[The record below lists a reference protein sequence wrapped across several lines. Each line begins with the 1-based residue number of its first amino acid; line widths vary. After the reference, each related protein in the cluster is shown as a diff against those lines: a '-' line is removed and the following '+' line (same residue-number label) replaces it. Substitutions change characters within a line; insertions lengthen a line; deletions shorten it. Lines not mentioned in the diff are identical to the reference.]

1 MLINFRIQN
10 TPFNQYFTTEFVGP
24 ETLTPAE
31 KAIVERAVPQR
42 VKQFSTG
49 RFCAKQALQAL
60 GITNA
65 EILQGDG
72 KKPLWPA
79 DTVGSI
85 SHSKSMAGAVV
96 APADKLVSIGMDI
109 ETIGGVRPD
118 MWDMLYRPSER
129 AYLANYTG
137 DALALQT
144 TILFSGKEAFYKFQ
158 YPLTKT
164 FLDFTDVEMILVN
177 GQFQLRVI
185 MDFPGKEVLPHTIRI
200 HHTLIDNQVIT
211 LCYLEQ
217 SEL

>member
-1 MLINFRIQN
+1 MVIDLKIPNQ
-10 TPFNQYFTTEFVGP
+10 PFFQYFTDQFIGSD
-24 ETLTPAE
+24 TLTAGE
-31 KAIVERAVPQR
+31 KAFVERAVPQR

-60 GITNA
+60 GITNV

-72 KKPLWPA
+72 KEPVWPA
-79 DTVGSI
+79 NIVGSI

-96 APADKLVSIGMDI
+96 AAADKLVSIGMDI

-118 MWDMLYRPSER
+118 MWDMLYLPSEQ

-164 FLDFTDVEMILVN
+164 FLDFTDVEITFIN
-177 GQFQLRVI
+177 GQFQLSVI
-185 MDFPGKEVLPHTIRI
+185 MDFPGKALLPPSNQI
-200 HHTLIDNQVIT
+200 HYTLADNQIIT

-217 SEL
+217 P